1 MIKVFIDTNI
11 LLDYY
16 LNRDGADAAE
26 LLFRNAMTGKINLFA
41 STLTFSKRSLNTDT
55 DDTVISKDFFA
66 YVYAHMYAKCF
77 LKSSVLS
84 VSSVSL
90 YFCPRIVPLESALHH
105 IFIGINDLL

>member
-1 MIKVFIDTNI
+1 
-11 LLDYY
+11 
-16 LNRDGADAAE
+16 
-26 LLFRNAMTGKINLFA
+26 
-41 STLTFSKRSLNTDT
+41 
-55 DDTVISKDFFA
+55 
-66 YVYAHMYAKCF
+66 MYAKCF

>member
-90 YFCPRIVPLESALHH
+90 YFCPRISHSKEPFTIYS
-105 IFIGINDLL
+105 

>member
-26 LLFRNAMTGKINLFA
+26 L
-41 STLTFSKRSLNTDT
+41 LNTDT

-90 YFCPRIVPLESALHH
+90 YFCPRISHSKVPFTIYS
-105 IFIGINDLL
+105 

>member
-26 LLFRNAMTGKINLFA
+26 LL
-41 STLTFSKRSLNTDT
+41 NTDT
-55 DDTVISKDFFA
+55 ADTVISKDFFA

-90 YFCPRIVPLESALHH
+90 YFCPRISHSKVPFTIYS
-105 IFIGINDLL
+105 

>member
-1 MIKVFIDTNI
+1 MRDSGDRWDRGFI
-11 LLDYY
+11 
-16 LNRDGADAAE
+16 
-26 LLFRNAMTGKINLFA
+26 
-41 STLTFSKRSLNTDT
+41 TFH
-55 DDTVISKDFFA
+55 A